1 MAADEDSRPGETGET
16 GESGETAER
25 SGKNVGPHSGT
36 YPARPRDGGVG
47 QENPGCLASLFS
59 LLLLAGIIATIVY
72 GALQLIGGDDPEPEA
87 AASQQASIAPPPPD
101 LPDYIAVRVNEAY
114 DDIDD
119 TAIELVVAEIVEWYR
134 REHGLVAETRSEISI
149 EPECKALF
157 FGEVLGFA
165 RRATAPDGSELI
177 EVCVRLDEDRNT
189 AIESQEFKWLVAH
202 EYFHVLQA
210 NAGWAFEDV
219 DSLLEGSGECGR
231 FLTEGSAEWFGQM
244 YAWGELQGGGLF
256 DTLESLLSGDTERW
270 YYYEEGAR
278 AFDALLHWSAA
289 RSAAHFWES
298 DEARCADAFLAEFDV
313 APGKYESD
321 WRELTSR

>member
-1 MAADEDSRPGETGET
+1 MAADEDTRPGDTGDT
-16 GESGETAER
+16 GETAER
-25 SGKNVGPHSGT
+25 SGQNVGPHSGT
-36 YPARPRDGGVG
+36 YPARPRDGGAG
-47 QENPGCLASLFS
+47 QENPGCLANLFS
-59 LLLLAGIIATIVY
+59 LLLLAGIIAAIVY

-87 AASQQASIAPPPPD
+87 AAPLQASMAPPPD

-114 DDIDD
+114 DDIDAG
-119 TAIELVVAEIVEWYR
+119 AIELLVAEIVEWYR
-134 REHGLVAETRSEISI
+134 REHDLVAETRSEISI

-189 AIESQEFKWLVAH
+189 AIESQEFKWLLAH

-219 DSLLEGSGECGR
+219 DSLLDGSGECGR

-244 YAWGELQGGGLF
+244 YAWGELQGGGLL

-278 AFDALLHWSAA
+278 AFEALIGWKGLQRATQ
-289 RSAAHFWES
+289 FWES

-313 APGKYESD
+313 VPGKYESD

>member
-1 MAADEDSRPGETGET
+1 MDR
-16 GESGETAER
+16 ESVSPASDQVDHAE
-25 SGKNVGPHSGT
+25 KNVGPSSGT
-36 YPARPRDGGVG
+36 YPARPKDGVAG

-59 LLLLAGIIATIVY
+59 LLLLAGIIAAIVY

-87 AASQQASIAPPPPD
+87 AASRQASIAPPPD

-114 DDIDD
+114 DDIDAD
-119 TAIELVVAEIVEWYR
+119 AIELLVAEIVEWYR
-134 REHGLVAETRSEISI
+134 REHGLVAEASSEISI

-157 FGEVLGFA
+157 VGEVLGFA
-165 RRATAPDGSELI
+165 RRATAPGGSELI
-177 EVCVRLDEDRNT
+177 EVCVRLDEDRNS
-189 AIESQEFKWLVAH
+189 AIESQDFKWLLAH

-219 DSLLEGSGECGR
+219 DSLLDGSDECGR

-244 YAWGELQGGGLF
+244 YAWGKLQGGGLL

-278 AFDALLHWSAA
+278 AFDALVQWKGLQRAT
-289 RSAAHFWES
+289 RFWES
-298 DEARCADAFLAEFDV
+298 DESRCADAFLAEFDL
-313 APGKYESD
+313 APGKYETD
-321 WRELTSR
+321 WRELTTRE